1 MKKYIF
7 MCGALVALGVGRA
20 SWAATIACMA
30 SHCMDLDAVTVND
43 VSAGCQRII
52 KTCYGNYALETC
64 VSCATG
70 YTNISASAVVPGCV
84 GTYTYSDCQ
93 ENCAGCV
100 NCVSDASWSGHAVG
114 YEKKVVRTCDCNT
127 CKATTS
133 YRCAAGYY
141 GSSLNGTTGCTRCP
155 ENGNSN
161 AGTTSVTGC
170 YVTSGSDATGSC
182 IYTQNCYYSN

>member
-7 MCGALVALGVGRA
+7 VCGALVALGVGRA
-20 SWAATIACMA
+20 FGADKACMA
-30 SHCMDLDAVTVND
+30 TSCGAGDYPAVNVIN
-43 VSAGCQRII
+43 GCSMAPRA
-52 KTCYGNYALETC
+52 TCYGDWAVL
-64 VSCATG
+64 SCMLCASG
-70 YTNISASAVVPGCV
+70 YTRKSGTVTVPGCV
-84 GTYTYSDCQ
+84 GSFSYNYCQ
-93 ENCAGCV
+93 EDCNGCNNCT
-100 NCVSDASWSGHAVG
+100 SDASWSPNGTG
-114 YEKKVVRTCDCNT
+114 YEQKVTRTCDCNT

-141 GSSLNGTTGCTRCP
+141 GSSLNGTTGCARCP

-182 IYTQNCYYSN
+182 TYTQNCYYSN